1 MNFSSTGLKL
11 VLNTSRELTCC
22 LRAEVATTAAGWRE
36 EGKDVPP
43 SDRCHWHSS
52 PVPPQLLMAIA
63 SASLGSLDKVLVII
77 FSVFV
82 AWSWSLR
89 TMSSCS
95 NTIQG
100 EFYRGPTFNA
110 ITQCGRSNTATT
122 SSQRKR
128 AQAPWR
134 ESLVESV
141 LVCTWLHSYQCCIL
155 ILVNYCHLIIILKV
169 NIDLKWTTK
178 VTSRKSDM
186 REGRLCL

>member
-11 VLNTSRELTCC
+11 VLNTSRELTYY
-22 LRAEVATTAAGWRE
+22 LRAEAATSAAAWRE
-36 EGKDVPP
+36 EGKDIPP
-43 SDRCHWHSS
+43 SDRCHCS

-63 SASLGSLDKVLVII
+63 SASLGSLDQVLVII

-89 TMSSCS
+89 NMSSCS
-95 NTIQG
+95 SIIQG
-100 EFYRGPTFNA
+100 EFYRGPTSNA
-110 ITQCGRSNTATT
+110 ITQCDRSNTTTT
-122 SSQRKR
+122 SSQHKR

-178 VTSRKSDM
+178 VPSRKADM
-186 REGRLCL
+186 KEGRLCL